1 MGRCKNDEEPIK
13 LSDSVNKIVESDKQ
27 TTNYTTNQNKQTDKP
42 AELKDKV
49 NKVGILEDA
58 VELHHVR
65 VGHCLV
71 KPAISVHHYLR

>member
-1 MGRCKNDEEPIK
+1 MQPTK
-13 LSDSVNKIVESDKQ
+13 
-27 TTNYTTNQNKQTDKP
+27 NKQTDKP
-42 AELKDKV
+42 AELKDNV
-49 NKVGILEDA
+49 NKVGVLEDA

>member
-1 MGRCKNDEEPIK
+1 MQPTK
-13 LSDSVNKIVESDKQ
+13 
-27 TTNYTTNQNKQTDKP
+27 NKQTDKP

-71 KPAISVHHYLR
+71 KPEKSVHHYLR

>member
-1 MGRCKNDEEPIK
+1 MEKCKNDEPVK
-13 LSDSVNKIVESDKQ
+13 VSDNVNKMLESDKQ

-49 NKVGILEDA
+49 NKVGVLENA

-71 KPAISVHHYLR
+71 KPEKSVHQYLR

>member
-1 MGRCKNDEEPIK
+1 MQPTK
-13 LSDSVNKIVESDKQ
+13 
-27 TTNYTTNQNKQTDKP
+27 NKQTDKP

-71 KPAISVHHYLR
+71 KPDFLGHPLLVVTFGQK

>member
-1 MGRCKNDEEPIK
+1 M
-13 LSDSVNKIVESDKQ
+13 ESDKQ

-42 AELKDKV
+42 AELKDNV
-49 NKVGILEDA
+49 NKVGVLEDA

-71 KPAISVHHYLR
+71 KPAKSVHHFSRKIEIVQVLISV